1 MLPSS
6 HSLRGRW
13 TCRSTAR
20 ITSGRERLRSFDGD
34 GVADADDSAL
44 DHARDHA
51 PPPFELLLQPVADLI
66 HAETGVAD
74 RGDLQHGAA
83 AETYPAARRKLHHV
97 HAFDRDVFLDRAG
110 QDANRVQRL
119 LIGQQH
125 LALGRRRGMLIPFDP
140 QAFDYIRAA
149 DQRHRFPMARTELD
163 VDDAAGHGLQIT
175 RQTVA
180 TMTSVAEEGTRIERD
195 SMGEV
200 KVPSGA
206 YYGASTERA
215 RQNFPI
221 SSLRLP
227 RRVIR
232 ALAQIK
238 GAAALVNAE
247 LGLLETRLANAIQQP
262 AEEVEEGK
270 FDKDFVVDVFQ
281 TGSGA
286 LTDTN
291 AHEMVA
297 NRANEILAQ
306 PLGSRQ
312 PVHPNDH
319 VNMCQSSND
328 VIPSAMQLA
337 ALVAIHEELVPA
349 LACLKDALDTKAK
362 EFMPVIK
369 TGRTHLQDATPI
381 RLGQEFVG
389 YTGQLHR
396 SLDRVQRGAEEL
408 AELPLGGTAVG
419 TGIIAHREFAQRV
432 SSHLSRRAG
441 VLVPETDNHFQAQA
455 TLDAVLSM
463 AGALRT
469 VAVSHW
475 KISNDLRWL
484 ASGPRA
490 GLGEITLPEVQ
501 PGSSIMPGKV
511 NPVIIESVTMVIA
524 KVLGNDQ
531 TIAVAAQAGQTLS
544 LNHGV

>member
-1 MLPSS
+1 M
-6 HSLRGRW
+6 
-13 TCRSTAR
+13 
-20 ITSGRERLRSFDGD
+20 
-34 GVADADDSAL
+34 
-44 DHARDHA
+44 
-51 PPPFELLLQPVADLI
+51 
-66 HAETGVAD
+66 
-74 RGDLQHGAA
+74 
-83 AETYPAARRKLHHV
+83 
-97 HAFDRDVFLDRAG
+97 
-110 QDANRVQRL
+110 
-119 LIGQQH
+119 
-125 LALGRRRGMLIPFDP
+125 
-140 QAFDYIRAA
+140 
-149 DQRHRFPMARTELD
+149 
-163 VDDAAGHGLQIT
+163 
-175 RQTVA
+175 
-180 TMTSVAEEGTRIERD
+180 ERD

-200 KVPSGA
+200 RVPEDA
-206 YYGASTERA
+206 FYGASTERA

-221 SSLRLP
+221 SNLRLP
-227 RRVIR
+227 RRFIR

-247 LGLLETRLANAIQQP
+247 LGLLETRLANPIQQA

-281 TGSGA
+281 TGSG
-286 LTDTN
+286 TSTNTN
-291 AHEMVA
+291 ANEVIA
-297 NRANEILAQ
+297 NRANQILGQ
-306 PLGSRQ
+306 PLGSRN

-319 VNMCQSSND
+319 VNKCQSSND

-349 LACLKDALDTKAK
+349 LAYLKDALDAKAR

-389 YTGQLHR
+389 YSGQMQR
-396 SLDRVQRGAEEL
+396 ALDRIERTAEEL

-419 TGIIAHREFAQRV
+419 TGIAAHPEFARRV
-432 SSHLSRRAG
+432 AAHLSRRAG
-441 VLVPETDNHFQAQA
+441 VLVHETDNHFQAQA
-455 TLDAVLSM
+455 TLDAVLST

-469 VAVSHW
+469 IAVSLW
-475 KISNDLRWL
+475 KIGNDLRWF

-511 NPVIIESVTMVIA
+511 HPVIIESVTMVVA

-531 TIAVAAQAGQTLS
+531 TIGSAAQSGSIFELNLMMPVAAHSLLESIALLSAAAQNLAKQCIVGIKATERGPQMVEQGLMLATALAPAIGYDAAAKIAKEALATGKTIREIARERTKLAPDELDRLLELSRLTEPGLDAGPA
-544 LNHGV
+544 GG